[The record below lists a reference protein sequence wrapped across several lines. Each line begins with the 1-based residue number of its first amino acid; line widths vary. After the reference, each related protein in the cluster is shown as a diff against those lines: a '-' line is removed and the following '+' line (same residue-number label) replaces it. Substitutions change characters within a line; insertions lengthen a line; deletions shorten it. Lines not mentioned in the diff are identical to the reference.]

1 MIGYEY
7 INILKEYSEYF
18 DYKKEDFDELLNT
31 DINIMGLMDERVYKI
46 SPLLLQIADYAYGES
61 ILNDLD
67 ARYYNETGQNFDVP
81 ICTII
86 RNCFNYMDELVSND
100 CHHPTVLMFKDLMYG
115 SNSYENIVD
124 NMGYFAVNADPYL
137 KENLI
142 SFLSNVDEKI
152 IEYKDSFD
160 GRIYNVL
167 SNVKS
172 WKDLLRIFG
181 IYGRCEKE
189 RKLLVLDEFQV
200 DSTDDAWIKSY
211 DKKKQTVDGYNT
223 DQFYKIMKIIEDK
236 IDDYKY
242 EEDEGLFDT
251 LDGILADFSEYRA
264 YHYEYVKSIYKEVK
278 IFEKCHKL

>member
-31 DINIMGLMDERVYKI
+31 DINIMGLMDKRVYKI
-46 SPLLLQIADYAYGES
+46 SPLLMQIADYAYGES
-61 ILNDLD
+61 ILNALD
-67 ARYYNETGQNFDVP
+67 ARYYNETRQNFDVP

-86 RNCFNYMDELVSND
+86 RNCFNYMDELVSNE
-100 CHHPTVLMFKDLMYG
+100 CHHPTVLMFKDLVYG

-124 NMGYFAVNADPYL
+124 NMGCFAVNADPYL

-152 IEYKDSFD
+152 IEYEDGFD
-160 GRIYNVL
+160 GIIYNAL

-172 WKDLLRIFG
+172 WKDLLRLFSV
-181 IYGRCEKE
+181 YGRSEKE
-189 RKLLVLDEFQV
+189 RKLLVLDDFQV
-200 DSTDDAWIKSY
+200 DSADEFWIKSY

-242 EEDEGLFDT
+242 EEDEDLFDT
-251 LDGILADFSEYRA
+251 LYGILDDFSEYRA
-264 YHYEYVKSIYKEVK
+264 YHYEYVKSIYKEAK
-278 IFEKCHKL
+278 IFEKCRKL